1 MNLYINLNPWHT
13 ASPDLVTLQKTRVM
27 PAEEFRYIPA
37 VLTAGM
43 TLQRLSQTQANWASE
58 SYVAAFL
65 KPRERFSNRRNAIGG
80 FFEIF
85 SFPAL
90 TTAAMCMLF

>member
-43 TLQRLSQTQANWASE
+43 TLQRLSQTQGN
-58 SYVAAFL
+58 
-65 KPRERFSNRRNAIGG
+65 
-80 FFEIF
+80 
-85 SFPAL
+85 
-90 TTAAMCMLF
+90 